1 MTPPRHMQRQR
12 HTNLRGKRI
21 LLVED
26 SRMISAFV
34 KRSLEQE
41 LGCEVV
47 MTDTLAQ
54 TRSILEQPGQE
65 FFAAVL
71 DLNLPDAPDGEVVD
85 LAISH
90 KLPVIVLTS
99 LLDAELRESIESKGV
114 VDYVLKSR
122 DAVRQVL
129 DIVERLERNQGVKI
143 LVTDD
148 SGILRRITRSY
159 LERYGFTVLE
169 AKNGIE
175 ALEILKQEPGI
186 MLVITDYEMPEMNG
200 FDLCTSI
207 REETPKTRLAII
219 GVSSHSD
226 PMLSVRLIK
235 AGANDFLAKPFQ
247 REELYVRILQ
257 NLENLEYIQQI
268 NSSLET
274 IQSMNARMKRD
285 LDAAAKLQQ
294 SLLPQELPTRE
305 GVRLASLFKPCDE
318 LAGDTYNLF
327 FLDKDRLGVFVLD
340 VSGHGVPSALLSV
353 TLSRLLK
360 PETSNSVLL
369 ESTPDGGAAI
379 VPPGEVCARL
389 NRQFPMNPENFQYF
403 TIVYGILDCRDGSFR
418 YASAGHP
425 GPVLL
430 GPRKEPVPHKTL
442 SMAVG
447 FVPDAA
453 FEELEILLAPGDRL
467 YFYTDGIVEAQSPR
481 GEEFGMDR
489 FCTILRAGL
498 CKDVE
503 SSLHSVYTAV
513 RRWND
518 SRFKDDVTICALEYL
533 GSTARE
539 SA

>member
-1 MTPPRHMQRQR
+1 M
-12 HTNLRGKRI
+12 
-21 LLVED
+21 V
-26 SRMISAFV
+26 SAFV

-41 LGCEVV
+41 LGCVVV
-47 MTDTLAQ
+47 MADTLAQ

-65 FFAAVL
+65 FFAALL

-99 LLDAELRESIESKGV
+99 LLDAELRASIESKGV

-148 SGILRRITRSY
+148 SGIQRRITRRY
-159 LERYGFTVLE
+159 LERYGFTVFE
-169 AKNGIE
+169 AKNGTE
-175 ALEILKQEPGI
+175 ALGILKQEPGI

-327 FLDKDRLGVFVLD
+327 FLDKDHLGVFVLD

-369 ESTPDGGAAI
+369 ESTKDGEAVI

-425 GPVLL
+425 GPLLL
-430 GPRKEPVPHKTL
+430 GPKKEPVPHKTL
-442 SMAVG
+442 NMAVG
-447 FVPDAA
+447 FVPDPA

-467 YFYTDGIVEAQSPR
+467 YFYTDGIVEAQNPR

-498 CKDVE
+498 CRDVE

-533 GSTARE
+533 GSTALE

>member
-1 MTPPRHMQRQR
+1 
-12 HTNLRGKRI
+12 
-21 LLVED
+21 
-26 SRMISAFV
+26 MISAFV
-34 KRSLEQE
+34 KRSLEHE
-41 LGCEVV
+41 LGCMVD
-47 MTDTLAQ
+47 MADTLAQ
-54 TRSILEQPGQE
+54 TKAILEQPGQE
-65 FFAAVL
+65 FFAALL

-99 LLDAELRESIESKGV
+99 LIDAELRESIESKGV

-148 SGILRRITRSY
+148 SGLQRRITRRY
-159 LERYGFTVLE
+159 LERYGFTVFE

-175 ALEILKQEPGI
+175 ALKLLKQEPEI
-186 MLVITDYEMPEMNG
+186 MLVITDYEMPGMDG
-200 FDLCTSI
+200 FELCTSI

-268 NSSLET
+268 NNSLET

-285 LDAAAKLQQ
+285 LDAAAQLQQ
-294 SLLPQELPTRE
+294 SLLPQELPTHE
-305 GVRLASLFKPCDE
+305 GVRLASMFKPCDE

-327 FLDKDRLGVFVLD
+327 FLDKDHLGVFVLD

-360 PETSNSVLL
+360 PETSNSILL
-369 ESTPDGGAAI
+369 EMSENDQQVI
-379 VPPGEVCARL
+379 VSPREVCDRL
-389 NRQFPMNPENFQYF
+389 NRQFPMDPENYQYF

-425 GPVLL
+425 GPILL
-430 GPRKEPVPHKTL
+430 GPKKEPVPHKTL
-442 SMAVG
+442 SIAVG
-447 FVPDAA
+447 FMPNAT
-453 FEELEILLAPGDRL
+453 FEELTIHLAPGDRL
-467 YFYTDGIVEAQSPR
+467 YFYTDGIVEAHNTR
-481 GEEFGMDR
+481 GEELGMDR
-489 FCTILRAGL
+489 LCTLLRAGL
-498 CKDVE
+498 SKDLE
-503 SSLHSVYTAV
+503 SSLQGVYTAV

-518 SRFKDDVTICALEYL
+518 AHFKDDVTICALEYL
-533 GSTARE
+533 GSNTRE
-539 SA
+539 KR